1 MASVC
6 NTTIC
11 QNNANL
17 NICQK
22 KSNFTYLPKKSNF
35 EYLRVI
41 QTKTLTK
48 TFSRNFCFEK
58 KQAIEFRK
66 QNARKA
72 GRYIGSRTANL
83 DFFIRKPKILVYNLE
98 DFLEDWEDNILAEIT
113 NNKNNIESL
122 FNCKN
127 TYFIPPISTLTK
139 LEKIDETKQEIFI
152 KNLRKSITVKFR
164 VLKNT
169 IGVFFR
175 V

>member
-1 MASVC
+1 M
-6 NTTIC
+6 
-11 QNNANL
+11 
-17 NICQK
+17 K
-22 KSNFTYLPKKSNF
+22 
-35 EYLRVI
+35 
-41 QTKTLTK
+41 
-48 TFSRNFCFEK
+48 K

-98 DFLEDWEDNILAEIT
+98 DFLEDWEDNILAKTT
-113 NNKNNIESL
+113 NNKNSIESL

-127 TYFIPPISTLTK
+127 TYFIPSSSTLTK
-139 LEKIDETKQEIFI
+139 LERIDETKQEIFI

-169 IGVFFR
+169 VGVFFR